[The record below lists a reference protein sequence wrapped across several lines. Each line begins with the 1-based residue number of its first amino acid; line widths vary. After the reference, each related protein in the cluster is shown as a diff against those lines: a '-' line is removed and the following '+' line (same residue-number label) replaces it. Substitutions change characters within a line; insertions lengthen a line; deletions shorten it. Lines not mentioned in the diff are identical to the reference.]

1 MNDGSTDAPLM
12 TRATSAA
19 PNRYGPSDTATTMAT
34 TMSNSSG
41 WSATS
46 LPTLST
52 KSTASVGCVIA
63 IPAPRTTSAGSS
75 KNFHAASTASGT
87 SHTAARPSAAAISGC
102 VKRYPITENVEN
114 PSSKSANE
122 DIASFA
128 ARDVSTIS
136 SASTGT
142 MNPRARASRRRARER
157 DDPSGIGAREDT
169 LGSARAR
176 ASPIDSS
183 SSTTTTTRRW
193 TIDAASRARAPRTS
207 SRARRSSSSVRRRDV
222 STALGRAL
230 ARRRS
235 TVGVM
240 VCTRCEKKMRAAGGA
255 ALVTTAPVRRRDLA
269 LGARDALDERRPVN
283 ENKALSAKRRGPY
296 GAAIGRTKC
305 AVCRTS
311 LHTGGTHCNAC
322 AHAKG
327 VCSQCGVKIMDTSAY
342 NGHEDVEDGRSSKI
356 EAASGVK
363 DRRDVSTEDI
373 ERAEK
378 REEEEE
384 EEKAEASAEAAK
396 EAAAPDAPGG
406 THERC
411 GRREGDGTGGERWS
425 SERMALR

>member
-1 MNDGSTDAPLM
+1 MIH
-12 TRATSAA
+12 RASARA
-19 PNRYGPSDTATTMAT
+19 K
-34 TMSNSSG
+34 
-41 WSATS
+41 
-46 LPTLST
+46 TLSE
-52 KSTASVGCVIA
+52 
-63 IPAPRTTSAGSS
+63 AP
-75 KNFHAASTASGT
+75 
-87 SHTAARPSAAAISGC
+87 
-102 VKRYPITENVEN
+102 
-114 PSSKSANE
+114 
-122 DIASFA
+122 
-128 ARDVSTIS
+128 
-136 SASTGT
+136 
-142 MNPRARASRRRARER
+142 
-157 DDPSGIGAREDT
+157 
-169 LGSARAR
+169 RAR

-183 SSTTTTTRRW
+183 SSSTTTTRRW

-396 EAAAPDAPGG
+396 EAAAPTPLAGPTSAADVAREMGQAVNGG
-406 THERC
+406 QVSGWRFDKASGYYYDVAAQVYYDPKTGGYFCCKTQKWTMPEKKTQAELQK
-411 GRREGDGTGGERWS
+411 GVKTGSFKDGTRKPDRFG
-425 SERMALR
+425 L